1 MQLKVV
7 PGVSIYIGRRRKPP
21 PGPQTEGLPVACPER
36 STTDAHLVRMAQLC
50 HEITQHLT
58 AGQAVCLYGP
68 AAPAYATA
76 FLIHYCMTH
85 DEAWAFLVGK
95 HRFPPPPPHTWR
107 ALRRF
112 QDRAIPRGG
121 VTHFRPPVFRA
132 ASSKKQAPTPL
143 CPRVLPSVPR
153 SRSKTNNGSR
163 LGNRRSPTIRVSKV
177 ARPPA
182 RGPSLLISANSA
194 FVPPRVVARSPPA
207 LPASETTSPTSP
219 GCKPVPSAPPSTP
232 ELSSPSSSEVSSGST
247 CCLSGSVVGGE
258 LKVTDPLTGSAQIAK
273 P

>member
-7 PGVSIYIGRRRKPP
+7 PGVSIYMGRRRKPP
-21 PGPQTEGLPVACPER
+21 LGPQEGGLPVACPER
-36 STTDAHLVRMAQLC
+36 ATTDAHLVRMAQLC

-58 AGQAVCLYGP
+58 SGQAVCLYGP

-132 ASSKKQAPTPL
+132 APSKKQGL
-143 CPRVLPSVPR
+143 CPRVPPSAPR
-153 SRSKTNNGSR
+153 SRSKTISGSR
-163 LGNRRSPTIRVSKV
+163 LGNRRLPTTRVSK
-177 ARPPA
+177 AAHPPV
-182 RGPSLLISANSA
+182 RVPSLPISANSA
-194 FVPPRVVARSPPA
+194 FVPPRVVARSPPV

-232 ELSSPSSSEVSSGST
+232 ELSSPSSSEVSSEST

-258 LKVTDPLTGSAQIAK
+258 LKVTAPLMGFDQIAK